1 MLSQMLR
8 AAAGGGVL
16 PTVSY
21 RATYSSTTDL
31 TTYTF
36 NTCDIGTASATRLV
50 VVQVHGQPSSGT
62 RAVNTLT
69 IGGTGATGYQNT
81 ARLYH
86 TSLWALA
93 VPTGTTAD
101 IVVTFNGTVNNCLIS
116 VYALYDL
123 SSNTPVASN
132 EAAANGTS
140 VSLTLSAQKDGI
152 VIGGITGAANTTTT
166 WTGVTERYDTAVESA
181 VRSGGESVI
190 ATTNASY
197 SVQAN
202 TSVSG
207 GLVLAAG
214 SWR

>member
-1 MLSQMLR
+1 
-8 AAAGGGVL
+8 
-16 PTVSY
+16 
-21 RATYSSTTDL
+21 
-31 TTYTF
+31 
-36 NTCDIGTASATRLV
+36 
-50 VVQVHGQPSSGT
+50 
-62 RAVNTLT
+62 LT

-86 TSLWALA
+86 NSLWALA
-93 VPTGTTAD
+93 VPTGTTAN
-101 IVVTFNGTVNNCLIS
+101 IVVTFSGLVNNCLIA

-132 EAAANGTS
+132 AATAAGATT

-152 VIGGITGAANTTTT
+152 VIGGITGSANVTTT

-197 SVQAN
+197 SVQAD
-202 TSVSG
+202 TSGSAS
-207 GLVLAAG
+207 LVLAAG